1 MSNSFIHHSFWTMCW
16 IRLCW
21 RPRKFSKFIHCFP
34 FLKTKICLFS
44 FLSNKMFNFL
54 KDPNFNGTGPT
65 ILELVSVQGHL
76 APAACW
82 LSCFQVSR
90 TEPREEALMI
100 CADRFLNLLV
110 YRLVHLASQYSI
122 PSASVSSF
130 SSNNTP
136 KPSQLPL
143 VVKWLQV
150 SPPVPLFPNYPQ
162 RNLAGRS
169 LRSQSFQ
176 TCPFQ
181 HFSTCTWLQHIWSYN
196 FCHT

>member
-1 MSNSFIHHSFWTMCW
+1 MSKSFIHYSFWTMCW
-16 IRLCW
+16 IRLETI
-21 RPRKFSKFIHCFP
+21 RKFSKFIHYFP
-34 FLKTKICLFS
+34 FLMKICLFS

-54 KDPNFNGTGPT
+54 KVPNFNGTGPT
-65 ILELVSVQGHL
+65 ILEVSAQAHL
-76 APAACW
+76 APAAAACW
-82 LSCFQVSR
+82 LYGFQEFG
-90 TEPREEALMI
+90 TEPKEEALKI

-110 YRLVHLASQYSI
+110 YRLIHLASHHSV
-122 PSASVSSF
+122 PSVSVASF

-150 SPPVPLFPNYPQ
+150 SPPVPLFLNYPL
-162 RNLAGRS
+162 RSSAGHS
-169 LRSQSFQ
+169 LRSQLFQ